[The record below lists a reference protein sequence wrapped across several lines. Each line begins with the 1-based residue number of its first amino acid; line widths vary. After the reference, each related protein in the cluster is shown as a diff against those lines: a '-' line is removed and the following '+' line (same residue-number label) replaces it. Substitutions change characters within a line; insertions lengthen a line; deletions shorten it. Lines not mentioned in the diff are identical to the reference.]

1 MSKFCAECGFSLSA
15 TAAFC
20 GGCGAKIEKVCP
32 TCGQNMPKSTTKGS
46 SGITRAGE
54 LSSQQS
60 QSKRKNTSSQNLPV
74 YGVKYNKDEDCPNC
88 GARGQIDLVCGQC
101 GEDSY

>member
-15 TAAFC
+15 TATFC

-32 TCGQNMPKSTTKGS
+32 TCGQNMPKTPIKRGSGNSGANESTRSEARPIPK
-46 SGITRAGE
+46 
-54 LSSQQS
+54 
-60 QSKRKNTSSQNLPV
+60 TSNSHNQPV

-88 GARGQIDLVCGQC
+88 GAKGQIDLVCRQC

>member
-1 MSKFCAECGFSLSA
+1 
-15 TAAFC
+15 
-20 GGCGAKIEKVCP
+20 
-32 TCGQNMPKSTTKGS
+32 
-46 SGITRAGE
+46 
-54 LSSQQS
+54 
-60 QSKRKNTSSQNLPV
+60 V

>member
-15 TAAFC
+15 TATFC

-32 TCGQNMPKSTTKGS
+32 TCGQNMPKTSVKKGS
-46 SGITRAGE
+46 GNATRGE
-54 LSSQQS
+54 IANTNPPLV
-60 QSKRKNTSSQNLPV
+60 RKNGSSQNQPV
-74 YGVKYNKDEDCPNC
+74 YGVKYNKNEDCPNC
-88 GARGQIDLVCGQC
+88 GAKGQIDLVCAQC